1 MRHDPSLLDRLISVL
16 QMSPSELKAK
26 DKKGALQAALKILA
40 NVLTLG
46 KSDDPN

>member
-1 MRHDPSLLDRLISVL
+1 MRHDPALLDRLISVL

-26 DKKGALQAALKILA
+26 DKKGALHSSLKILA